1 MLTIGLILLSSTVAA
16 PSRATRH
23 EATPPP
29 PGGACVAVR
38 VASPKAPA
46 ARQAVFSA
54 SKVVDLRIETHFA
67 RSLRGARRLE
77 LRVFTPQGYLYQ
89 TLAVPFDASPP
100 AADRQAPRPPLRSV
114 GVRLPVAG
122 TAITTN
128 SLYGRWRVVPFLD
141 DEAEPCGR
149 ERAFVID
156 Q

>member
-1 MLTIGLILLSSTVAA
+1 MLTIGLILLSSTVVA

-29 PGGACVAVR
+29 PGGACIAVR

-46 ARQAVFSA
+46 ARQAVSA

-100 AADRQAPRPPLRSV
+100 AADRQSPRPPLRSV

-141 DEAEPCGR
+141 DEAEPCGG

>member
-1 MLTIGLILLSSTVAA
+1 MLTIGLILLSSAVVA
-16 PSRATRH
+16 PSRATKR
-23 EATPPP
+23 EAAPPP

-100 AADRQAPRPPLRSV
+100 AADRQSPRPRLRSI
-114 GVRLPVAG
+114 GARLPVAG

-141 DEAEPCGR
+141 GEAEPCGR
-149 ERAFVID
+149 ERAFVMD